1 MAATTTS
8 PEVTTPSAPGLH
20 GPVVRGMAWKAAS
33 AVFYQLTRLAV
44 AAILAH
50 LLSPH
55 DYGVAGM
62 VLVFSGLVMLFGDL
76 QLGTALIQ
84 RPVLTEQHRS
94 TVFWTSVAVGLACTL
109 AGIAASGLVADF
121 FGEPQVQPLL
131 AALSVGFLITS
142 VAATQ
147 TALMMRD
154 MDFRRLELRDMAGVF
169 AAGVVG
175 IGVAVRGG
183 GAWAIIAQQLT
194 LAVVSTTL
202 IWLTS
207 SWRPSFMFSW
217 ASLRDLGGYGANVFG
232 ARLLFFV
239 NRNADRILIGRFTG
253 AAALGAYT
261 VAYNLMLTPL
271 SQISL
276 PLQQVLFPAFSRM
289 ADAQRIAAAW
299 LRANRLVGALTIPGM
314 LGLIVVAPEFVALV
328 LGDKWSSAIPILQ
341 ILAWVG
347 LLQSLQG
354 LNSGVL
360 QAMDRTGTL
369 LRYSGV
375 VVVASLIA
383 VVAGLP
389 FGILGVSIAYAI
401 SSTVVE
407 PYYTWLTA
415 RAVHISLWTV
425 VKTFRGIG
433 PAALAMMGAV
443 AGLRELLIGWEAPV
457 GLRLPLLI
465 LAGAAIYLPL
475 LAWRAPEV
483 IADVRELRRRG
494 LRG

>member
-1 MAATTTS
+1 
-8 PEVTTPSAPGLH
+8 
-20 GPVVRGMAWKAAS
+20 
-33 AVFYQLTRLAV
+33 
-44 AAILAH
+44 
-50 LLSPH
+50 
-55 DYGVAGM
+55 
-62 VLVFSGLVMLFGDL
+62 
-76 QLGTALIQ
+76 
-84 RPVLTEQHRS
+84 
-94 TVFWTSVAVGLACTL
+94 
-109 AGIAASGLVADF
+109 
-121 FGEPQVQPLL
+121 
-131 AALSVGFLITS
+131 
-142 VAATQ
+142 
-147 TALMMRD
+147 
-154 MDFRRLELRDMAGVF
+154 
-169 AAGVVG
+169 
-175 IGVAVRGG
+175 
-183 GAWAIIAQQLT
+183 
-194 LAVVSTTL
+194 
-202 IWLTS
+202 
-207 SWRPSFMFSW
+207 MFSW

-239 NRNADRILIGRFTG
+239 NRNADRILIGRFAG

-328 LGDKWSSAIPILQ
+328 LGEKWSSAIPVLQ
-341 ILAWVG
+341 VLAWVG

-375 VVVASLIA
+375 VVVASLVA

-401 SSTVVE
+401 SSTLVE

-415 RAVHISLWTV
+415 RSVHISLWSV

-433 PAALAMMGAV
+433 TAALAMMGAV
-443 AGLRELLIGWEAPV
+443 AGLRELLIGWEAPA

-465 LAGAAIYLPL
+465 MAGAAVYLPL

-483 IADVRELRRRG
+483 IADLRELRRRG